1 MANGGRAAP
10 DCQTPLQLQLADPAI
25 ESDRGFRNKQAI
37 PFRVRRDPTENLD
50 EGERKWSGQGISLFT
65 MLRVEP
71 VTEATTEVHTAL
83 ARLLPQLNAKLTLPP
98 FERLE
103 AIVAD
108 PSVTLLVARER
119 DEIVGTATVIV
130 YTTPFWI
137 KARLDEVVVD
147 ESARGQGVGA
157 ALVSACVDIARAKGA
172 QVAELQSGVL
182 REAANRLYKRMG
194 FELRES
200 NLYRMVLRA

>member
-1 MANGGRAAP
+1 MVRIETVTQA
-10 DCQTPLQLQLADPAI
+10 TP
-25 ESDRGFRNKQAI
+25 
-37 PFRVRRDPTENLD
+37 
-50 EGERKWSGQGISLFT
+50 
-65 MLRVEP
+65 
-71 VTEATTEVHTAL
+71 EVYAAL
-83 ARLLPQLNAKLTLPP
+83 ARLLPQLNPKLTLPP

-108 PSVTLLVARER
+108 PSVTLLIARDGAR
-119 DEIVGTATVIV
+119 IVGTATVIV

-147 ESARGQGVGA
+147 ESARGKGVGA
-157 ALVSACVDIARAKGA
+157 ALVAACVDIAREKGA

-182 REAANRLYKRMG
+182 RDAANRLYKRMG

-200 NLYRMVLRA
+200 NLYRLVL